1 MTVLL
6 MISAA
11 AGDLLQGIVWLL
23 TFTGMR
29 KYSGGWHASTRFR
42 CFLSYQAV
50 FVLMLMCSGFITD
63 LRIIVCTFLGSVSYT
78 IRNAPVQH
86 IFNPLSE
93 QEKLKNR
100 KRLIRNLIAVSI
112 VFAGFSLNK
121 SSYAFTM
128 CYASAWNAVC
138 MMLLKHSDMWRRI

>member
-1 MTVLL
+1 MRKDILASIQTRNQYTDRQIILLNHGIDIVISDGINMTVLL

-63 LRIIVCTFLGSVSYT
+63 LRIIVCTFLDSVSYT

-93 QEKLKNR
+93 QEKAYTESYR
-100 KRLIRNLIAVSI
+100 GFHCVCRLL
-112 VFAGFSLNK
+112 FE
-121 SSYAFTM
+121 
-128 CYASAWNAVC
+128 
-138 MMLLKHSDMWRRI
+138 